1 MDVFMQFC
9 SSPRLRRL
17 TRPLT
22 ALALVLAL
30 PFSLIAQQTRTGA
43 TVRVTTHDEAEK
55 AVAAVA
61 VELKRGGV
69 AVTRTITDEKGVAE
83 FTNVAPGTYEVVVSK
98 EGLET
103 LNQTDMTV
111 TAGTPVEIN
120 FTVVPKVNLS
130 DTVNVQAHSDVEV
143 VKGSSVA
150 NELQRATVKEL
161 PGKPATVK
169 DTLPLVP
176 GVVRSP
182 EGEIKISGQGEHR
195 SALIVNSAD
204 VTDPATGQFGV
215 TVPVDSVETIN
226 VFKTPYLAQYGR
238 FTAGVVSVE
247 TRRGGDKWDFEIN
260 DPLPEFRIWSGHLR
274 GIREASPRLTFNGP
288 LIKDKLYFSEGVE
301 YDLVKRPVRTLPF
314 PFNETKSE
322 SVNSF
327 TQFDYIL
334 SPVHTLTG
342 TFHVAPR
349 RMSFVG
355 LEFFNPQ
362 EVTPT
367 FDAHDYTGTLIDRL
381 TVGNNLLES
390 TLAIKR
396 YSGGVWAQGQN
407 DMTLMPQGNSGNY
420 FSDQDRH
427 ASRIESI
434 ETYSLAPI
442 KAMGE
447 HNLKFGSS
455 IVRATNRGDFEARP
469 VNIFDASGRLI
480 RRIEFIG
487 SGQIFDRSDLETGF
501 FAQDHYVINSRL
513 SVDLGTR
520 FDRQGITET
529 MRVAPR
535 AGIALTPFRSKDT
548 VIRGGYGLFYDR
560 VPLSVYSFNR
570 YPEQVV
576 TTYGPDGEIID
587 GPRRFANVTDRA
599 ERSKLPFLFS
609 KDIPGNFA
617 PYSATWNVEI
627 EHPVTRQLRVRANYL
642 QSNSYG
648 VITITPD
655 QVQGNDA
662 LVMRGSGRAG
672 YRQLE
677 LTTRYQMPD
686 GQQLFFSYVRS
697 RAQGDVN
704 EFNNYLGN
712 FPFPVVRPNQYSN
725 LSGDLPNRFLTWG
738 LVKLPGRVR
747 VSPMLEWRNGF
758 PYAVTD
764 AAQNYVGSPFTTR
777 FPNFFSFDS
786 RVSKDFKV
794 NDKYSVRL
802 SVSGF
807 NLTNH
812 FNPYSIHANVDD
824 PQYGVFFGNY
834 KRRFRLDFDVLF

>member
-1 MDVFMQFC
+1 
-9 SSPRLRRL
+9 
-17 TRPLT
+17 T

-30 PFSLIAQQTRTGA
+30 PFSLMAQQVRAGA

-55 AVAAVA
+55 AVAAVL
-61 VELKRGGV
+61 VELKRNG
-69 AVTRTITDEKGVAE
+69 ATVTKATTDDKGVAE
-83 FTNVAPGTYEVVVSK
+83 FTNVAAGTYEVVVSK

-103 LNQTDMTV
+103 LNQPDVAV

-130 DTVNVQAHSDVEV
+130 DTVNVQAGADSRVE
-143 VKGSSVA
+143 KSASVA
-150 NELQRATVKEL
+150 NELPRETVKEL

-288 LIKDKLYFSEGVE
+288 LIKDKFYFSEGVE

-314 PFNETKSE
+314 PFNESKSE
-322 SVNSF
+322 SINSF

-367 FDAHDYTGTLIDRL
+367 LNAHDYTGTLIDRL
-381 TVGNNLLES
+381 TVGSNLLES

-396 YSGGVWAQGQN
+396 FSGGVWGQGQ
-407 DMTLMPQGNSGNY
+407 DEMTLAPQGNSGNY

-442 KAMGE
+442 NAMGA

-455 IVRATNRGDFEARP
+455 IARTTNRGDFEARP
-469 VNIFDASGRLI
+469 VNILDASGRLV
-480 RRIEFIG
+480 RRIEFVG

-501 FAQDHYVINSRL
+501 FAQDHWVINPRL
-513 SVDLGTR
+513 SVDLGAR

-529 MRVAPR
+529 IRVAPR
-535 AGIALTPFRSKDT
+535 AGIALTPFRNRDT

-560 VPLSVYSFNR
+560 VPLMVYSFNR

-576 TTYGPDGEIID
+576 TTYGPNGEIVD

-599 ERSKLPFLFS
+599 ERSTQPFIFS

-617 PYSATWNVEI
+617 PYSATWNVEV

-655 QVQGNDA
+655 AVQGHDA

-677 LTTRYQMPD
+677 LTTRYQMSD

-697 RAQGDVN
+697 RAQGDIN

-712 FPFPVVRPNQYSN
+712 FPFPVVRANEYSN
-725 LSGDLPNRFLTWG
+725 LTGDLPHRFLSWG
-738 LVKLPGRVR
+738 LVRLPWQMRVAPI
-747 VSPMLEWRNGF
+747 V
-758 PYAVTD
+758 
-764 AAQNYVGSPFTTR
+764 
-777 FPNFFSFDS
+777 
-786 RVSKDFKV
+786 
-794 NDKYSVRL
+794 
-802 SVSGF
+802 
-807 NLTNH
+807 
-812 FNPYSIHANVDD
+812 
-824 PQYGVFFGNY
+824 
-834 KRRFRLDFDVLF
+834 